1 MIDASDH
8 QRLPTARAELLAM
21 LSEEE
26 LRGSKL
32 LVFANKQD
40 LPNALDEGQV
50 GAAIGLNEIR
60 DRQWSIWRCSAK
72 SGEGL
77 NEGLDWYAHN
87 LPGLSM
93 QFVHLSSC
101 VQYCNAMITQPR
113 RSVLLPYAFY
123 QLHCPV

>member
-1 MIDASDH
+1 
-8 QRLPTARAELLAM
+8 M

-26 LRGSKL
+26 LRGCKL

-77 NEGLDWYAHN
+77 SEGLDWYACS
-87 LPGLSM
+87 LPGSSM
-93 QFVHLSSC
+93 QSARLSSC
-101 VQYCNAMITQPR
+101 VQY
-113 RSVLLPYAFY
+113 
-123 QLHCPV
+123 

>member
-1 MIDASDH
+1 VVDASDH

-26 LRGSKL
+26 LRGCKL

-40 LPNALDEGQV
+40 LPNALDEGKV

-72 SGEGL
+72 TGAGL
-77 NEGLDWYAHN
+77 NEGLDWCAYTYQACRYN
-87 LPGLSM
+87 SII
-93 QFVHLSSC
+93 QVA
-101 VQYCNAMITQPR
+101 VYNITMP
-113 RSVLLPYAFY
+113 
-123 QLHCPV
+123 

>member
-1 MIDASDH
+1 
-8 QRLPTARAELLAM
+8 M

-26 LRGSKL
+26 LRGCKL

-77 NEGLDWYAHN
+77 SEGLDWCACC
-87 LPGLSM
+87 LPGSSM
-93 QFVHLSSC
+93 QSARLSSC
-101 VQYCNAMITQPR
+101 VQY
-113 RSVLLPYAFY
+113 
-123 QLHCPV
+123 